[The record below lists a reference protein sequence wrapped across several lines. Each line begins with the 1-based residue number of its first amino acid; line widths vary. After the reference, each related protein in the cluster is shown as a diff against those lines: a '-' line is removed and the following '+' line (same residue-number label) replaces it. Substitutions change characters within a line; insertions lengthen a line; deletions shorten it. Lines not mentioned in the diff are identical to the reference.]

1 MRRFRSGLEQ
11 KKNNIFYGDTLTK
24 RVLSCILLMEKALF
38 LHENN
43 EADSGRR
50 KKTAAAETKEGSH
63 PDRFQ

>member
-43 EADSGRR
+43 EADRGRR
-50 KKTAAAETKEGSH
+50 KKTAAAEMKEG
-63 PDRFQ
+63 RQRR

>member
-43 EADSGRR
+43 EADRRRR
-50 KKTAAAETKEGSH
+50 KKTAAAETKEG
-63 PDRFQ
+63 RQRR